1 MNVNELKRKIIENG
15 MNIEMM
21 SLAIGMNKSTFYRK
35 MRNRGET
42 FTVKEVNLICKRLSL
57 SKAEAMVIFF
67 GGDVA

>member
-1 MNVNELKRKIIENG
+1 MNVNELKKKIIENG

-57 SKAEAMVIFF
+57 SKVEAMVIFF
-67 GGDVA
+67 GDYVA

>member
-1 MNVNELKRKIIENG
+1 MNVNELKKKIVENG

-42 FTVKEVNLICKRLSL
+42 FTVKEVNLICKQLSL
-57 SKAEAMVIFF
+57 SKLEAMVIFF
-67 GGDVA
+67 ADYVA

>member
-57 SKAEAMVIFF
+57 SKVEAMVIFF
-67 GGDVA
+67 GDYVA

>member
-21 SLAIGMNKSTFYRK
+21 SLAIGMKKSTFYRK

-57 SKAEAMVIFF
+57 SKVEAMVIFF
-67 GGDVA
+67 GDYVA